1 MSWPIRRK
9 IAIAMVAAAMVA
21 PLSGFTPAAR
31 AQDTST
37 EMILRDPQAP
47 EGGNPKGDVT
57 IVYFTDYNCP
67 YCKTVDPVLD
77 RVVRE
82 DGKIRL
88 VYKDWPVIR
97 PTSIEG
103 AVLVLAAKYQ
113 GKYKA
118 AHDALM
124 KLPGSNLT
132 KEQMRT
138 AIQKAGIDMA
148 RLDRDLAEK
157 EDEIL
162 DLVKRNMAQAD
173 AIGLNGTP
181 SFLIGPFRT
190 PALDY
195 AGFKEAIADARAR
208 QAAER

>member
-1 MSWPIRRK
+1 M
-9 IAIAMVAAAMVA
+9 AAAIMPATIAAACLFPLA
-21 PLSGFTPAAR
+21 PPAR
-31 AQDTST
+31 AQQVTT
-37 EMILRDPQAP
+37 EMILNDPQAP
-47 EGGNPKGDVT
+47 VAGNPKGDVT

-67 YCKTVDPVLD
+67 YCKKIAPVLD

-113 GKYKA
+113 GKYKV

-132 KEQMRT
+132 REQMRT
-138 AIQKAGIDMA
+138 AIQKAGVNMP
-148 RLDRDLAEK
+148 RLDKDLATH

-162 DLVKRNMAQAD
+162 DLIKRNMAQGD
-173 AIGLNGTP
+173 ALELTGTP
-181 SFLIGPFRT
+181 TFLIGPFRT

-195 AGFKEAIADARAR
+195 DGFREAIADARAR